1 MDIEELAPFIDHTI
15 LRPDTTMAG
24 IERFIDEAASY
35 PFASLCLPPSYISLA
50 AKLLRGT
57 GMRLTSVVGFPLGFQ
72 HSSVKVFEAEEV
84 VRAGGHEID
93 MVMNMG
99 AFKSGEH
106 RVVTEEIEA
115 VVKACHGIIVKV
127 IIETCLLSI
136 DEKRAACN
144 LIAESGA
151 HFVKTSTGFSTGGAT
166 VEDVALLKEAAA
178 GRIQVKASGGIKDL
192 DTAIAMIEAGAS
204 RIGTSAGVKIVEEQ
218 RARQERR

>member
-1 MDIEELAPFIDHTI
+1 
-15 LRPDTTMAG
+15 
-24 IERFIDEAASY
+24 
-35 PFASLCLPPSYISLA
+35 
-50 AKLLRGT
+50 
-57 GMRLTSVVGFPLGFQ
+57 
-72 HSSVKVFEAEEV
+72 
-84 VRAGGHEID
+84 

-136 DEKRAACN
+136 DEKRAACH

-192 DTAIAMIEAGAS
+192 DTALAMIEAGVS
-204 RIGTSAGVKIVEEQ
+204 RIGTSAGVKIVEEHL
-218 RARQERR
+218 ARQECR